1 VGETERLKRCINDLI
16 GVLALPAI
24 WTGSDPTHVLS
35 TLLEALR
42 GMLGLDLVYARMNGP
57 PGEAPIEVVRVAGA
71 DTFTV

>member
-1 VGETERLKRCINDLI
+1 MGETERLKRCINDLVS
-16 GVLALPAI
+16 VLALPAI

-57 PGEAPIEVVRVAGA
+57 PGEAPSEVVREIGRAHV
-71 DTFTV
+71 